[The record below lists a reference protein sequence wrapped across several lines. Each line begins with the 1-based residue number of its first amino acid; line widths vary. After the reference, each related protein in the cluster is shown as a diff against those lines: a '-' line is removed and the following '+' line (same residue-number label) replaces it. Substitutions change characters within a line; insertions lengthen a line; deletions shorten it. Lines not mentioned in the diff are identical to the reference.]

1 MNESIQAVEQVAQGS
16 QWEFGAVNIYGDI
29 LVLALIVVMIALLVT
44 ALVVNKA
51 MRSML
56 KITMP
61 EYLKQEEE
69 QKKIAKAASKIQFK
83 KRWNNLLG
91 LRPIEQEKDLVIDHE
106 YDGIQ
111 ELDNPIPI
119 WFNALF
125 YSTVVFGL
133 IYLLVYHVFG
143 WGLNQDQEYVH
154 EMAQAEK
161 AKQAYLA
168 QAANLVD
175 EHSVTYNEALAP
187 SGKAIYMANCAACHG
202 NTGEGAIGPNLTDR
216 YWLHG
221 GEIKDLFKT
230 IKYGIPEK
238 GMVPWE
244 QTLTPAQ
251 IAEVAS
257 YIITLRDSNPA
268 NAKIAEGSEV
278 KAYES
283 ESVGDSEEAADNSE
297 QN

>member
-1 MNESIQAVEQVAQGS
+1 MNESVQVLEQAVANS

-29 LVLALIVVMIALLVT
+29 LVLALIVVMITLLIT

-56 KITMP
+56 NITMP
-61 EYLKQEEE
+61 EYVKREEE
-69 QKKIAKAASKIQFK
+69 QRKLVKAAKQIQLK

-91 LRPIEQEKDLVIDHE
+91 LRPIEEEKDIVIDHE
-106 YDGIQ
+106 FDGIQ

-125 YSTVVFGL
+125 YTTVIFGF

-143 WGLNQDQEYVH
+143 WGLNQDQEYIH
-154 EMAQAEK
+154 EVAQAEK
-161 AKQAYLA
+161 AKQEYLS

-175 EHSVTYNEALAP
+175 ENSVEYNEALVAA
-187 SGKAIYMANCAACHG
+187 GKAVFAANCVACHG
-202 NTGEGAIGPNLTDR
+202 NAGEGGIGPNLTDR
-216 YWLHG
+216 FWLHG
-221 GEIKDLFKT
+221 GEVKSLFKT

-244 QTLTPAQ
+244 QTLTPGQ

-268 NAKIAEGSEV
+268 NAKAGEGEEV
-278 KAYES
+278 KSYES
-283 ESVGDSEEAADNSE
+283 EETAVAEEENAN
-297 QN
+297 